1 MGVNSLP
8 KTVTRQRRG
17 CDLNPGP
24 SAPESSTLTT
34 RLPRPVFRRITVA
47 SGASPA
53 SIVVVRDGCDCAFVD
68 PSVSRDAALRDF
80 SSVGRSVCSLARRS
94 SDVVPTGS
102 ELNLPAITAATPP
115 PPPTPTLRLLQPR
128 SVCLS
133 VHHTAAAC
141 VCVCVWRSRGHCL
154 HYSSSRS
161 SNYWELALRFAP
173 ARPRL
178 APSAHATQRLRPSA
192 GSRQKYLRGPGP
204 LPSP

>member
-1 MGVNSLP
+1 LP

-47 SGASPA
+47 FGASPA
-53 SIVVVRDGCDCAFVD
+53 SIVVVPDGCDCAFVD

-141 VCVCVWRSRGHCL
+141 VCVCVCGGHAVIVYTTVRL
-154 HYSSSRS
+154 VHRTSASLRS
-161 SNYWELALRFAP
+161 SPPEARALG
-173 ARPRL
+173 ARNATPT
-178 APSAHATQRLRPSA
+178 TQRRF
-192 GSRQKYLRGPGP
+192 
-204 LPSP
+204 

>member
-8 KTVTRQRRG
+8 KTVTRQRRD

-47 SGASPA
+47 FGASPA
-53 SIVVVRDGCDCAFVD
+53 SIVVVPDGCDCAFVD

-115 PPPTPTLRLLQPR
+115 PPPPTPTLRLLQPR

-133 VHHTAAAC
+133 VHHTAAAARAR
-141 VCVCVWRSRGHCL
+141 VCVWRSRGHCL
-154 HYSSSRS
+154 RYSSSRS
-161 SNYWELALRFAP
+161 SN
-173 ARPRL
+173 
-178 APSAHATQRLRPSA
+178 
-192 GSRQKYLRGPGP
+192 
-204 LPSP
+204 

>member
-1 MGVNSLP
+1 MGVSSLP
-8 KTVTRQRRG
+8 KTVTRQRRD

-53 SIVVVRDGCDCAFVD
+53 SIVVLPDGCDCAFVD

-115 PPPTPTLRLLQPR
+115 PPPPTPTLRLLQPR

-133 VHHTAAAC
+133 VHHTAAAARAR
-141 VCVCVWRSRGHCL
+141 VCVWRSRGHCL
-154 HYSSSRS
+154 RYSSSRS
-161 SNYWELALRFAP
+161 SN
-173 ARPRL
+173 
-178 APSAHATQRLRPSA
+178 
-192 GSRQKYLRGPGP
+192 
-204 LPSP
+204 

>member
-8 KTVTRQRRG
+8 KTVTRQRRD

-53 SIVVVRDGCDCAFVD
+53 SIVVVRDGCDGAFVD

-80 SSVGRSVCSLARRS
+80 SSVGRSVCSLDAR
-94 SDVVPTGS
+94 
-102 ELNLPAITAATPP
+102 LMLYLPAANSTSRQ
-115 PPPTPTLRLLQPR
+115 LLLQRLRRRPLPR
-128 SVCLS
+128 SGCYSLAASVCQYTTPRRRR
-133 VHHTAAAC
+133 VC
-141 VCVCVWRSRGHCL
+141 VCVCVAVTRSL
-154 HYSSSRS
+154 STLQFVSFI
-161 SNYWELALRFAP
+161 ELALRFAP